1 MKILRICLAQINTSV
16 GALGENTAKIIGYIE
31 KARSLNADMVVF
43 PELSL
48 SGYPPEDLLLKPDF
62 IRANRRYLGRIINA
76 SRSILSVV
84 GFPHMAGDRIYNSA
98 AMIYNGRL
106 VDVYSKVFLP
116 NYSVFDEKR
125 YFSAGS
131 RCPVA
136 VFGKDV
142 NVGINICEDIWYP
155 EGPQRTQA
163 LLGGAG
169 VIVNIS
175 SSPYYAQKIKA
186 REDMLAKRARE
197 NNAFVFYCNS
207 VGGQDELVF
216 DGGSSAF
223 DQKGRLLARG
233 RQFEEDMV
241 AVDVDLEMLRRTGRP
256 AAGRNTHFCLPKSS
270 VRPLHLG
277 GVTDKE
283 NVFSGKIEKRLGYLD
298 EIYAALIAGIKDYIR
313 KNNFKKVVLGLSGGI
328 DSALAAVLAADALG
342 RENVIALT
350 MPSMYS
356 TRGTRQDAGKIARS
370 LGIKLISVPISG
382 VYRKYLDLLRP
393 YFKGHKPGTAEE
405 NIQARIRGN
414 ILMAFS
420 NKFGWLVFTT
430 GNKSEIGTGYC
441 TLYGDMTGGFAVL
454 KDVSKT
460 LVYELSRHRN
470 EKESKSVIPESVFRR
485 APSAEL
491 RKNQKDQDV
500 LPPYPLLDKVLD
512 LYIEKDKSLGEI
524 VRRRIDKRTAK
535 KVILMVDR
543 NEYKRRQAPVGIKIT
558 PKAFGKDRR
567 MPITNLFTE

>member
-1 MKILRICLAQINTSV
+1 MKILRICLAQINTVV
-16 GALGENTAKIIGYIE
+16 GDLEGNTDKIITYIE
-31 KARSLNADMVVF
+31 RARSLNSDIVVF
-43 PELSL
+43 PELAL

-62 IRANRRYLGRIINA
+62 IRENRKYLGRIINA
-76 SRSILSVV
+76 SKSILSVV
-84 GFPHMAGDRIYNSA
+84 GFPHISGPKIYNSA
-98 AMIYNGRL
+98 ALIYDGRL
-106 VDVYSKVFLP
+106 ADVYNKIFLP

-125 YFSAGS
+125 YFTAGDH
-131 RCPVA
+131 CPVA
-136 VFGKDV
+136 AFGKDV
-142 NVGINICEDIWYP
+142 SVGVNICEDIWYP
-155 EGPQRTQA
+155 EGPQRIQA

-169 VIVNIS
+169 VIINIS

-186 REDMLAKRARE
+186 REDMLAKRAKE
-197 NNAFVFYCNS
+197 NSAFVFYCNS
-207 VGGQDELVF
+207 VGGQDALVF

-223 DQKGRLLARG
+223 DYQGRLLARG

-241 AVDVDLEMLRRTGRP
+241 AVDVDIEKLKHRMRP
-256 AAGRNTHFCLPKSS
+256 AASRGACFCLPKSS
-270 VRPLHLG
+270 IKTIHLG
-277 GVTDKE
+277 GVTGKE
-283 NVFSGKIEKRLGYLD
+283 NVFPGKIEKRLGYLD
-298 EIYAALIAGIKDYIR
+298 EIYTALVVGIRDYMG

-328 DSALAAVLAADALG
+328 DSALVAALSVDALG
-342 RENVIALT
+342 RENVVALT

-356 TRGTRQDAGKIARS
+356 SSGTRQDAEKIARN
-370 LGIKLISVPISG
+370 LGIKLISVPING
-382 VYRKYLDLLRP
+382 VYKKYLDLLKP
-393 YFKGHKPGTAEE
+393 HFKGHKPGVAEE

-460 LVYELSRHRN
+460 LVYALSRHRN
-470 EKESKSVIPESVFRR
+470 EKETRPIIPESVFLR

-500 LPPYPLLDKVLD
+500 LPPYPLLDKILD

-524 VRRRIDKRTAK
+524 VRRKIDKRIAK

-543 NEYKRRQAPVGIKIT
+543 NEYKRRQAPIGIKIT

-567 MPITNLFTE
+567 MPITNLFTK